1 MRLSR
6 RRFFAAV
13 GLVLAA
19 AAGCDTK
26 KDETP
31 NPDLGPP
38 PTGGPPKRDAPPE
51 NSKKKSGGRTAP

>member
-6 RRFFAAV
+6 RRFFAV
-13 GLVLAA
+13 GLALAA
-19 AAGCDTK
+19 AAGCDSK
-26 KDETP
+26 KDATP

-51 NSKKKSGGRTAP
+51 GTKKKAGPRTAP